1 MVDWKNVAG
10 DRNRSSSAKGLVERK
25 LGKLGEDEQGLIRS
39 VGSNLSVLA
48 WSDLAGKN

>member
-10 DRNRSSSAKGLVERK
+10 DRNRLSPPNGVVERK

-39 VGSNLSVLA
+39 VGSNPSVLA